1 MGERRPE
8 AALVTIPRTRIMVD
22 AVVCESGPK
31 TDKGHRALPLP
42 DALARVF
49 KRAHQRQ
56 TQDRPL
62 LGVDHLEG
70 GYVVAD
76 RGGSPMH
83 PETLGLAWARLLTR
97 AGARQLRLHDARH
110 TRGTVRHLRGVPVAV
125 IAA

>member
-1 MGERRPE
+1 
-8 AALVTIPRTRIMVD
+8 VTIPRTRIMVD

>member
-1 MGERRPE
+1 M
-8 AALVTIPRTRIMVD
+8 TIPRTRIMVD

-56 TQDRPL
+56 TEDRPL

-83 PETLGLAWARLLTR
+83 PRRWGSPGRDCSPEPVRASCVFTMLAT
-97 AGARQLRLHDARH
+97 
-110 TRGTVRHLRGVPVAV
+110 P
-125 IAA
+125 AAP